1 MKSLAILASGSGS
14 NAENIIRYFSHSEFI
29 KVAVVLSNNAGAG
42 VHNRAKVLGI
52 PSLTFSREEFAAG
65 DVILETLKAY
75 QVDFIVLAGFLSKVA
90 DGLIEAFPRKIVNIH
105 PALLPRYGGKGM
117 YGMHVHRAVL
127 AAGDTESGI
136 TIHYIDEHYDEG
148 PVIYQATCPVLPD
161 DSPESLCERV
171 HELEHKWYPKVIEDL
186 LTD

>member
-42 VHNRAKVLGI
+42 VHSRAKVLGI

-75 QVDFIVLAGFLSKVA
+75 QVDFVVLACMF
-90 DGLIEAFPRKIVNIH
+90 IVRC
-105 PALLPRYGGKGM
+105 LPR
-117 YGMHVHRAVL
+117 AIL
-127 AAGDTESGI
+127 SL
-136 TIHYIDEHYDEG
+136 
-148 PVIYQATCPVLPD
+148 VLP
-161 DSPESLCERV
+161 
-171 HELEHKWYPKVIEDL
+171 YII
-186 LTD
+186 